1 MSELSPIFQTLEDR
15 DNPDEVEQH
24 GPYQS
29 EISHWL
35 GKGYYFWDR
44 NITRAHWWGRKWYKG
59 NPYIICQ
66 AKAVFEK
73 ESFFDLYDN
82 PEHWE
87 FFEQYAQ
94 KLKAKFHKDNLRA
107 SFILRDMREK
117 GNFPFKIMRVE
128 TPDCGGDQRYYFN
141 GHSFLNTNKAIQLCI
156 YDKSLIHDYHIVYP
170 TDYTIPIG

>member
-15 DNPDEVEQH
+15 DNPDKVEQH

-29 EISHWL
+29 EMSHWL

-44 NITRAHWWGRKWYKG
+44 NITRAHWWGR
-59 NPYIICQ
+59 
-66 AKAVFEK
+66 
-73 ESFFDLYDN
+73 
-82 PEHWE
+82 
-87 FFEQYAQ
+87 
-94 KLKAKFHKDNLRA
+94 KAKFHKDNLRA

-128 TPDCGGDQRYYFN
+128 TSDCGGDQRYYFN

>member
-29 EISHWL
+29 AKSHWL
-35 GKGYYFWDR
+35 GRGYYFWYR
-44 NITRAHWWGRKWYKG
+44 NINRAHWWGRTWYNG

-82 PEHWE
+82 PEHCE
-87 FFEQYAQ
+87 FFEQYAN
-94 KLKAKFHKDNLRA
+94 KLKAYYHKKIIRA
-107 SFILRDMREK
+107 SYVLYDMRK
-117 GNFPFKIMRVE
+117 NGNFPFKIIRVE
-128 TPDCGGDQRYYFN
+128 TSNCGGDQRYYFN
-141 GHSFLNTNKAIQLCI
+141 EHSFLNTNKAIQLCI
-156 YDKSLIHDYHIVYP
+156 YDKSLIHDYHIVYS

>member
-29 EISHWL
+29 AVSHWA

-44 NITRAHWWGRKWYKG
+44 NINRAHWWGITHYNG

-66 AKAVFEK
+66 AKVVFDDD
-73 ESFFDLYDN
+73 SFFDLYNN
-82 PEHWE
+82 PEHCE
-87 FFEQYAQ
+87 FFDKYTLQLEKIFPNQIIHAHYV
-94 KLKAKFHKDNLRA
+94 LHH
-107 SFILRDMREK
+107 MRSK
-117 GNFPFKIMRVE
+117 GNFPFKLMRFE
-128 TPDCGGDQRYYFN
+128 SENCGGDNRHPFPKY
-141 GHSFLNTNKAIQLCI
+141 SFLNTNKAIQLCI

-170 TDYTIPIG
+170 TNYTIPIG